1 MIEYVDIEKVIEPI
15 SKIPVIDVRSPSEYE
30 HGHLPGAVNIPLFD
44 DEERARVGKLYKNS
58 GRDAAILLGLEIVG
72 PKMVGLVKQARRVNS
87 KNGLFMYCWRG
98 GMRSAS
104 MAWLFNTSGLKV
116 TVVKGGYKA
125 YRRFIR
131 DGFSKQMNCW
141 VLGGMTG
148 SGKTEILHKMK
159 QKGEQVL
166 DLEELA
172 NHKGSAFGAI
182 GLPAQP
188 TNEQFENDLY
198 KEFSFFDLSSV
209 VWIENESRSIGVNSV
224 PEPLFKQMKDA
235 PLVNLVMAKELR
247 IQRLVTEYTSFNAE
261 KLEDATFRIA
271 KKLGG
276 AQTKKAVEAVRNGDF
291 YTAIDIALTYYDQT
305 YQYGLSRRDEKLV
318 FNIELAEDNPE
329 KSADIILEQVVG
341 LEQNILRNML

>member
-1 MIEYVDIEKVIEPI
+1 MMEYVDIEKVIDPI
-15 SKIPVIDVRSPSEYE
+15 GKIPVIDVRSPSEYK

-58 GRDAAILLGLEIVG
+58 GRDAATLLGLEIVG
-72 PKMVGLVKQARRVNS
+72 PKMVGLVKQARKVNS

-125 YRRFIR
+125 YRKFIR
-131 DGFSKQMNCW
+131 AEFSKQMKCW

-159 QKGEQVL
+159 QKGDQVL
-166 DLEELA
+166 DLENLA

-188 TNEQFENDLY
+188 TNEQFENDIY
-198 KEFSFFDLSSV
+198 MEFSFFDLSRI
-209 VWIENESRSIGVNSV
+209 VWVENESRSIGMNSV
-224 PEPLFKQMKDA
+224 PEPLFKQMRDA

-247 IQRLVTEYTSFNAE
+247 IQRLVKEYTSFNLE
-261 KLEDATFRIA
+261 KLEEATNRIA

-276 AQTKKAVEAVRNGDF
+276 AQTKKAVEAIRNGDF
-291 YTAIDIALTYYDQT
+291 YTAIDITLSYYDQT

-318 FNIELAEDNPE
+318 FNIEIAEDNPE
-329 KSADIILEQVVG
+329 KTADIILDQVMG
-341 LEQNILRNML
+341 LEQNILKNAL